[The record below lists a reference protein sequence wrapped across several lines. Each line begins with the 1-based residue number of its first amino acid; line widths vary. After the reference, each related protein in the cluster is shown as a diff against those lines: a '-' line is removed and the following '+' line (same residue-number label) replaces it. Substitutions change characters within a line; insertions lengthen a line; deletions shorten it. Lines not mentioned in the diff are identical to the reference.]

1 MQMEEYEEYRR
12 KVKEYGENSPF
23 MLCLLK
29 YVPQIIKKW
38 ESVDI
43 IRHSSTTNQKSI
55 LIKAYH
61 AGNEDVVKRCA
72 KHMLGNAV
80 ETEIANVDSI
90 VFTELIPYDARLFT
104 TSALIIKRDLY
115 QGSQS
120 KITLMHKDGTK
131 YILFNCEYL
140 VPILNEFIKLY
151 ARKTILVDCFDLDRD
166 CARIIKQI
174 ISQDM
179 RK

>member
-1 MQMEEYEEYRR
+1 MEYEDYSS
-12 KVKEYGENSPF
+12 KVKEYGLLSPF

-38 ESVDI
+38 ESVNI
-43 IRHSSTTNQKSI
+43 VRHSSTTKQKSI

-61 AGNEDVVKRCA
+61 AGKEDITKRCA
-72 KHMLGNAV
+72 KHILGNEI
-80 ETEIANVDSI
+80 ETELANVDNI
-90 VFTELIPYDARLFT
+90 VFTELIPHDARLFT
-104 TSALIIKRDLY
+104 TSALIIKHDLY

-151 ARKTILVDCFDLDRD
+151 ARKTILIDCFDLDRD
-166 CARIIKQI
+166 CTRIIKQI
-174 ISQDM
+174 ISRDM
-179 RK
+179 RKQ